1 LGMKPTSTKKD
12 MTPDRR
18 NSLVMA
24 RRKTI
29 TSDVISHLKKKD
41 TELYV
46 DSEDENVKK
55 IREE

>member
-1 LGMKPTSTKKD
+1 MKPTSTKKE

-18 NSLVMA
+18 NSLAIA

-41 TELYV
+41 TEVYV